1 MSASVEICEL
11 LCYVQNKYA
20 SSTKTGLI
28 TAVSGFYSVDE
39 ITAAKSLLYDIFDK
53 LRAAGAVPSKLKHR
67 CINRKQVDE
76 MQKRRVD
83 TEDILALFG
92 DLDINKVPLPVFVSA
107 NLQRVPPFS
116 PDATDFCSMAFNVN
130 KLQSQMAVLEQRLS
144 TLTSTQHAAPAVLP
158 DYNVPKGPAL
168 PVVIDDQPPMGAS
181 ETAAPSWASTAAQE
195 SEKWKLVEAR
205 AKQRKSQV
213 TVQGKKATS
222 ESDSAV
228 KGVPRKAVLHA
239 FVGRLRLE
247 TTEEDLTKYL
257 TDVGVK
263 GVMCKKLKA
272 KNGKQF
278 TTAAF
283 HVSCC
288 AESKVLF
295 FDENCWPEG
304 AELRDWIFYN

>member
-1 MSASVEICEL
+1 
-11 LCYVQNKYA
+11 
-20 SSTKTGLI
+20 
-28 TAVSGFYSVDE
+28 
-39 ITAAKSLLYDIFDK
+39 
-53 LRAAGAVPSKLKHR
+53 
-67 CINRKQVDE
+67 
-76 MQKRRVD
+76 
-83 TEDILALFG
+83 
-92 DLDINKVPLPVFVSA
+92 
-107 NLQRVPPFS
+107 
-116 PDATDFCSMAFNVN
+116 
-130 KLQSQMAVLEQRLS
+130 
-144 TLTSTQHAAPAVLP
+144 
-158 DYNVPKGPAL
+158 
-168 PVVIDDQPPMGAS
+168 
-181 ETAAPSWASTAAQE
+181 
-195 SEKWKLVEAR
+195 
-205 AKQRKSQV
+205 V

-288 AESKVLF
+288 AESKALF